1 MSAAP
6 VLAKIRKISLEVVSG
21 PLQGEVFH
29 FTKPLVLVGR
39 GLENDLIIEGDS
51 KISRMHFEIRQS
63 NGAVTIHNVT
73 DKNSLL
79 VNGQTVKVAAID
91 GEVRV
96 LVGSSELRV
105 QVEPTVGAAPKPMQ
119 VIQGGAS
126 PQAASA
132 IASGISPAR
141 MPPSLHSLPSR
152 AGVPPAGASPGRVAP
167 PKPPGRAASKPVR
180 PKVPSTG
187 ISPRVRFYL
196 VIGVVVGIGALFLG
210 GNGNQKKKEQQE
222 IRNSE
227 EVQKD
232 LKLSTESSSE
242 IEKRLQREG
251 VDQLTYQTA
260 QEEYIR
266 GFRDYRQGQYGRA
279 IHELRAALTYYQ
291 QHELARHYL
300 TLAQRKLDEMVREE
314 MDLGNKYKGQGSF
327 HMCVASFKK
336 VVMLLDNPED
346 PMSKQAKQF
355 WNECELEQRER
366 Y

>member
-39 GLENDLIIEGDS
+39 GLENDLIIEGDT

-96 LVGSSELRV
+96 VVGSSELRV
-105 QVEPTVGAAPKPMQ
+105 QVEATVGAAPKPMH

-126 PQAASA
+126 PQAA
-132 IASGISPAR
+132 PAR
-141 MPPSLHSLPSR
+141 TPTSLPPR
-152 AGVPPAGASPGRVAP
+152 PAIPPAGAQPGRATP
-167 PKPPGRAASKPVR
+167 PKPPGKVAPKPAKPKPASQ
-180 PKVPSTG
+180 G

-196 VIGVVVGIGALFLG
+196 IIGVVVGLGALVLG
-210 GNGNQKKKEQQE
+210 GNGNEKKKEQQE

-232 LKLSTESSSE
+232 LKLSTESSNE
-242 IEKRLQREG
+242 IEQRLQREG

-260 QEEYIR
+260 QQEYIR

-300 TLAQRKLDEMVREE
+300 TLAQKKLDEMVREE
-314 MDLGNKYKGQGSF
+314 MELGNKYKGQGSF

-336 VVMLLDNPED
+336 VVMLLDDPED
-346 PMSKQAKQF
+346 AISKQAKQF